1 MTNQTTWQFYTGS
14 DEQIAE
20 LRGAKNGYVIR
31 YSNDKISNIAWN
43 DCIKNSQFVDWKN
56 GERHCPTHYWL
67 IPDDPLREMKIRQ
80 AQTGQPV
87 WVRVPTSFIRYG
99 YHYITYGAT
108 TTPDW
113 NIPNANYSF
122 TGFKD

>member
-122 TGFKD
+122 SPFQE

>member
-56 GERHCPTHYWL
+56 GERHCPTHYWI
-67 IPDDPLREMKIRQ
+67 IPADPLREMKVRQ

-113 NIPNANYSF
+113 NILNANYSF
-122 TGFKD
+122 SPFQE